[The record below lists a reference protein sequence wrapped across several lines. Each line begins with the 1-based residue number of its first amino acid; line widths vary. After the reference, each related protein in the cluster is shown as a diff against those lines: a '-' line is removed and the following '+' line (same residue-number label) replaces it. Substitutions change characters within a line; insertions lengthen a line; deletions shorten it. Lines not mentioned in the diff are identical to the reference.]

1 MNLRNASHLMLAK
14 LRSVSHIGDVSA
26 KNLTPPQP
34 SEGELAILQ
43 TLWQTGPCTVRQV
56 HEMLG
61 RDIGYTTVMK
71 LMQIMAGKGLVRRDE
86 ENRAHLYHA
95 AVKKE
100 AVEKSLVQRLLD
112 RAFAGSAA
120 QLAMRAL
127 STKKPSKAELAEL
140 RQMIETL
147 EQGGKP

>member
-1 MNLRNASHLMLAK
+1 
-14 LRSVSHIGDVSA
+14 
-26 KNLTPPQP
+26 
-34 SEGELAILQ
+34 
-43 TLWQTGPCTVRQV
+43 V
-56 HEMLG
+56 HEALG
-61 RDIGYTTVMK
+61 RDVGYTTVMK
-71 LMQIMAGKGLVRRDE
+71 LMQIMAGKGLVKRDE
-86 ENRAHLYHA
+86 ANRAHLYHA
-95 AVKKE
+95 AVKQA
-100 AVEKSLVQRLLD
+100 AVEKTLVQRLLD